1 MEQAKDFTIQRLG
14 DCMVP
19 SPMSGVRGRELSN
32 RVCPWWLG
40 FLLVSPL
47 RRLLYYPEDILKP
60 HIREGMNVLD
70 VGCGMGFFSLP
81 IARLVGE
88 TGRVVCVDL
97 QARMINGLLRQAK
110 KAVLLDRIDARI
122 CQTNSLMLSDIAGKI
137 DFALAFAVVHEVPDK
152 ERLLSEICHTMK
164 EEGKL
169 LIVEPKTQVSKTD
182 FNKTISIA
190 RSMGFEVINDLA
202 IRRSHA
208 MLLGKKQ
215 KSTI

>member
-1 MEQAKDFTIQRLG
+1 
-14 DCMVP
+14 
-19 SPMSGVRGRELSN
+19 MSLVVS
-32 RVCPWWLG
+32 

-81 IARLVGE
+81 IARMVGE

-97 QARMINGLLRQAK
+97 QARMINGLLRRAK

-122 CQTNSLMLSDIAGKI
+122 CQTNFLMLSDIAGKI

-152 ERLLSEICHTMK
+152 ERLLSEIWNTMK
-164 EEGKL
+164 KEGKL
-169 LIVEPKTQVSKTD
+169 LIVEPKTHVSKTD
-182 FNKTISIA
+182 FDKTISIA

-202 IRRSHA
+202 IRQSHA
-208 MLLGKKQ
+208 MLLGKKRDKN
-215 KSTI
+215 KS